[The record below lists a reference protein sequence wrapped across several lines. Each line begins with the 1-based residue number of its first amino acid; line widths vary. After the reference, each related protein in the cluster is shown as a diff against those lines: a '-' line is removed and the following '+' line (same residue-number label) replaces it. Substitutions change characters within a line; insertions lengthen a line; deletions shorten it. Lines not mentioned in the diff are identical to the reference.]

1 MAIELTPTPEAVLVE
16 GAVGCG
22 KTTRLVERAAALLE
36 GGAAP
41 SDLLVL
47 AATPDAARMLAARLE
62 AACGAAVEATCVR
75 EVALGLLATEGG
87 RAFSDRAGR
96 LVTPV
101 EMGFIMEDMKT
112 CGLKNRRLKEM
123 LKFFYRSWTELVE
136 DADGNADWL
145 LAGEEADVHGLLK
158 GILDFTGGIL
168 EPELSAL
175 AARYLLADGEA
186 LAGAQRAH
194 VLVDD
199 YQMLSR
205 ASQHVANLL
214 ARDSIAVAA
223 DPAAVVE
230 VFDSYP
236 YGEGVGEFTQAN
248 ADCERI
254 VLTESHACG
263 AAAHAA
269 SRLRE
274 DAAPGAPEITG
285 VGDAPATDSFTARES
300 ADPAAEVA
308 AVAEAVEAALGAG
321 CAPEDVYVLTFHP
334 AWMRQ
339 VLRALAAR
347 DIAAAAPVEGRLS
360 VGDYRD
366 LDRCAPA
373 RLLAALDLAAD
384 PANALAW
391 RSWCGFGDYLANSA
405 AFADMRA
412 GAAAEGAGLV
422 ALLEEASA
430 AAPAEGFPNT
440 GIGRI
445 VDAYR
450 AGRELVASVQG
461 LEGDGLLDAL
471 AAGLGLEGDGAARAR
486 ALVGALTAPAPGE
499 EGGTDAV
506 SLARPA
512 ALLRGP
518 QAFSHLPAKI
528 AENSCICGDKGIQ
541 SIVEIPAQ
549 DNAGSAAPDL
559 SAQRDRRNHEQGI
572 LSKQPGKALRPD
584 EGKRP
589 AGAVLRHRGA
599 QDKRRVLPVLH
610 QPQLSLPHGSRP
622 EGARADRPKG
632 RRGPGDGEGLYPAA
646 GLAGRALERRAHQ
659 GGGSRGALRHRGRRL
674 HGQL

>member
-175 AARYLLADGEA
+175 AVRYLLADGEA

-214 ARDSIAVAA
+214 ARDSNAVAA

-471 AAGLGLEGDGAARAR
+471 AAGLGLEGDGA
-486 ALVGALTAPAPGE
+486 GPGRR
-499 EGGTDAV
+499 G
-506 SLARPA
+506 
-512 ALLRGP
+512 LR
-518 QAFSHLPAKI
+518 
-528 AENSCICGDKGIQ
+528 
-541 SIVEIPAQ
+541 
-549 DNAGSAAPDL
+549 
-559 SAQRDRRNHEQGI
+559 
-572 LSKQPGKALRPD
+572 
-584 EGKRP
+584 
-589 AGAVLRHRGA
+589 RHRG
-599 QDKRRVLPVLH
+599 P
-610 QPQLSLPHGSRP
+610 
-622 EGARADRPKG
+622 GARGRPRAP
-632 RRGPGDGEGLYPAA
+632 RRP
-646 GLAGRALERRAHQ
+646 LAGRARAGRLRERLLPQPRLLRRHGHDPGQAEARPGHRHPPPLRRRGQAHRAPRRQLVHLHRPGGGRTAQAGDRPRAPAPRRAHRHHEPEHLLE
-659 GGGSRGALRHRGRRL
+659 GDRAHRRPIRVSDAAAPPSPSRCVFPTRPGAAALAVTRRSRHSFARRDRHPHHPGRPRREVR
-674 HGQL
+674 HPTG

>member
-62 AACGAAVEATCVR
+62 AACGATVEATCVR
-75 EVALGLLATEGG
+75 EVALGLLPTEGG

-175 AARYLLADGEA
+175 AVRYLLADGEA

-321 CAPEDVYVLTFHP
+321 CAPRTCTCSPSIPPGCARSCGPWPRGTLPPPRPWRDGFPWATTATLT
-334 AWMRQ
+334 
-339 VLRALAAR
+339 
-347 DIAAAAPVEGRLS
+347 AAPRRGCWRPWTWQPTPPTLWP
-360 VGDYRD
+360 G
-366 LDRCAPA
+366 AP
-373 RLLAALDLAAD
+373 
-384 PANALAW
+384 
-391 RSWCGFGDYLANSA
+391 
-405 AFADMRA
+405 
-412 GAAAEGAGLV
+412 GAASATIWPTAPPSPICGPGPPPRAR
-422 ALLEEASA
+422 ASWRCWRRRRPPRPPRASRTRASA
-430 AAPAEGFPNT
+430 ASWTP
-440 GIGRI
+440 
-445 VDAYR
+445 
-450 AGRELVASVQG
+450 
-461 LEGDGLLDAL
+461 
-471 AAGLGLEGDGAARAR
+471 
-486 ALVGALTAPAPGE
+486 TAPGASSSPRCRAWKVTGCW
-499 EGGTDAV
+499 TP
-506 SLARPA
+506 SRPA
-512 ALLRGP
+512 
-518 QAFSHLPAKI
+518 
-528 AENSCICGDKGIQ
+528 
-541 SIVEIPAQ
+541 
-549 DNAGSAAPDL
+549 SAW
-559 SAQRDRRNHEQGI
+559 
-572 LSKQPGKALRPD
+572 KAT
-584 EGKRP
+584 
-589 AGAVLRHRGA
+589 
-599 QDKRRVLPVLH
+599 
-610 QPQLSLPHGSRP
+610 
-622 EGARADRPKG
+622 G
-632 RRGPGDGEGLYPAA
+632 RRGRGPSSVPSRPRPPA
-646 GLAGRALERRAHQ
+646 RRAAPMP
-659 GGGSRGALRHRGRRL
+659 RP
-674 HGQL
+674 